1 MHPAR
6 VTRLSWVVFMIYL
19 DTKMCG
25 YDPYAIGFPSVETC
39 MAIVVETTNG
49 LIGWHASSGTDTFFA
64 GAVKFG
70 GYVERKRQGQAV
82 VHVYGI
88 SHVHRFTESKK
99 AKKEIIHQLR
109 SVAAEVGLRA
119 GSYAV
124 LEGRAAELVEF
135 RRTGANRLCDVF
147 YAANTSVTYN
157 KGQVSPSATKHRTL
171 HPTQGDKPIKLYG
184 GDDDRAPIVES
195 VSLVN
200 EGQGSHML
208 KLPGLTKFSC

>member
-1 MHPAR
+1 
-6 VTRLSWVVFMIYL
+6 MIYL

-25 YDPYAIGFPSVETC
+25 YDDFAIGFPSVETC
-39 MAIVVETTNG
+39 MAIVVETTNR
-49 LIGWHASSGTDTFFA
+49 LIGWHASSGTDTFFE

-70 GYVERKRQGQAV
+70 GYVKRKREGQAV
-82 VHVYGI
+82 PHVYGI
-88 SHVHRFTESKK
+88 SHVHRFTEGKT

-119 GSYAV
+119 GTFAI
-124 LEGRAAELVEF
+124 LEGTSAELVEF
-135 RRTGANRLCDVF
+135 RRIGANRLCDVF

-157 KGQVSPSATKHRTL
+157 KGEISPSAAKHRTL
-171 HPTQGDKPIKLYG
+171 HPTQGNKPIKLYG

-200 EGQGSHML
+200 DGQGLHKL
-208 KLPGLTKFSC
+208 KLTDLKKFSC